1 MAEQTGDRVADWND
15 QSRERWVTHHARL
28 DAMLAVSGEA
38 AAPTT
43 GERVLDVGCGA
54 GATPKTSSSIRRG
67 NAD

>member
-43 GERVLDVGCGA
+43 GERVLDVGCGEA
-54 GATPKTSSSIRRG
+54 PHLCVRIALRT
-67 NAD
+67 A